1 MNKLK
6 WSLSVLAFSVMSGV
20 SHAGG
25 VSPFYLGAGIGQT
38 FHDTAG
44 CGTTGNVVDGSGTV
58 IGTATKTCEDN
69 DTAYQVHGGFHLS
82 EALSIEAGYA
92 DLGATLDAQN
102 ALSVAGTG
110 NPTLHNTQETSTIF
124 AAGVARMALGKG
136 SPFSVYGKG
145 GIHRWSSEMERQG
158 LSSSGVIRAV
168 AESSGFSPL
177 VGAGIEYDVT
187 EGATLRAGWDR
198 FYEVGDAAEGTV
210 EKDID
215 VMSAGL
221 NYYFL

>member
-1 MNKLK
+1 MNKLT
-6 WSLSVLAFSVMSGV
+6 LSFSVIALSLV
-20 SHAGG
+20 TSLSHAGG

-38 FHDTAG
+38 AHDTEG
-44 CGTTGNVVDGSGTV
+44 CGTTGNVIGSGGAV
-58 IGTATKTCEDN
+58 IGTAAKSCEDH
-69 DTAYQVHGGFHLS
+69 DTAYQVYGGFHFS

-92 DLGATLDAQN
+92 DLGATLDAKN
-102 ALSVAGTG
+102 ALSVTGSG
-110 NPTLHNTQETSTIF
+110 NPTLRNQQETSTLF
-124 AAGVARMALGKG
+124 AAGVARMALGKA

-145 GIHRWSSEMERQG
+145 GVHRWSSELQREG
-158 LSSSGVIRAV
+158 LSNTGVISAKS
-168 AESSGFSPL
+168 ESTGFSPL

-187 EGATLRAGWDR
+187 DGATLRAGWDR
-198 FYEVGDAAEGTV
+198 FYEVGDKADGTV